1 MKNSKI
7 LLPFILVFLLI
18 LPLNAK
24 PKNRFK
30 FGLYSGW
37 SKGSG
42 YAFSLGYYEYSSTR
56 GSSGGINTLK
66 YHIGGYIQRNFTQK
80 FALQLNMNYQRGFYN
95 WEEEWV
101 DRPYRSGK
109 DKFGILSV
117 SLCPVLRITD
127 QKLWEVYGLAGGGLS
142 SGKWPDH
149 EFEGD
154 VYFNVVAGL
163 GIKIFLL
170 RSSPRLALNLGGSFH
185 HLFELFIYEA
195 GRASYFRF
203 QVGFEF

>member
-7 LLPFILVFLLI
+7 LLSFILVFLLI

-30 FGLYSGW
+30 FGLYSGL

-42 YAFSLGYYEYSSTR
+42 FDFTFWRDPGVPTEYYISR
-56 GSSGGINTLK
+56 KKTLK
-66 YHIGGYIQRNFTQK
+66 YHIGGYIQRNFTQT
-80 FALQLNMNYQRGFYN
+80 FALQLNMNYQRGVRE
-95 WEEEWV
+95 WEKV
-101 DRPYRSGK
+101 LPYRSGK
-109 DKFGILSV
+109 EQFSILSV
-117 SLCPVLRITD
+117 SLCPVFRITD
-127 QKLWEVYGLAGGGLS
+127 QELWEAYGLAGGGLS
-142 SGKWPDH
+142 SGKWPDYT
-149 EFEGD
+149 FEGD
-154 VYFNVVAGL
+154 VYFNVMAGL
-163 GIKIFLL
+163 GIKIFPL